1 MPERYT
7 DLRIE
12 WDDDKYMD
20 MEARRV
26 QDVLNGAWRHGDSPI
41 TVTILPS
48 PAKPSGAEKAQCVID
63 ELSWSAGPT
72 NREHAERLYRIGV
85 LRLLGMIA
93 DKEA

>member
-1 MPERYT
+1 MPSI
-7 DLRIE
+7 DVRIE
-12 WDDDKYMD
+12 GP
-20 MEARRV
+20 EP
-26 QDVLNGAWRHGDSPI
+26 VLVDNVAWALQQMFNCKF

-72 NREHAERLYRIGV
+72 NREHAERAFRVGV
-85 LRLLGMIA
+85 LRLLGMMV